1 MAHVRDVYAEQIVSV
16 FHLFERNRVVKVLRV
31 IAVDGKDQLVA
42 QIEPLAGGAHI
53 DLLRNGERLL
63 EHLVREYIIHAVFVQ
78 NSRDS
83 GLHRAAFAQIR
94 ADNALRHKLL
104 IAVVRD

>member
-16 FHLFERNRVVKVLRV
+16 FQLFERNRVVKVLRV

-42 QIEPLAGGAHI
+42 QVKPLAGCAHI

-63 EHLVREYIIHAVFVQ
+63 EHLVREYIVHTVFVQ

-83 GLHRAAFAQIR
+83 SLHCTAFAQIH
-94 ADNALRHKLL
+94 ANNALWHKLL